1 MPPRPGH
8 MTLAGY
14 FYDPKH
20 GGCLRRVRVRGSRVT
35 VRGVYGADEAA
46 PGAPW
51 TTTGVVERRLPD
63 GTWEV
68 RFDFRAK
75 ADRARD
81 AYVARWRPAR
91 RALEWDDGNC
101 WRQMHFHATQL
112 M

>member
-1 MPPRPGH
+1 MYLGGEKIRDAYCGTGRADAPARAH
-8 MTLAGY
+8 RL
-14 FYDPKH
+14 DP
-20 GGCLRRVRVRGSRVT
+20 SR
-35 VRGVYGADEAA
+35 
-46 PGAPW
+46 

-75 ADRARD
+75 ADRTRD

-101 WRQMHFHATQL
+101 WRQMHVHARTQL